1 MKKVISFSL
10 YKAPEHWENVMETN
24 FNKYLNG
31 LYENFKTL
39 EKSYPGWFIY
49 LYHSED
55 ITQEMLSKFKD
66 FPNFESKLV
75 TNKSFFV
82 IT

>member
-39 EKSYPGWFIY
+39 EKSYP
-49 LYHSED
+49 E
-55 ITQEMLSKFKD
+55 
-66 FPNFESKLV
+66 
-75 TNKSFFV
+75 
-82 IT
+82 